1 MKLRLRVPLVAI
13 ALGALFLYFLGK
25 WSEQQGHERAEVI
38 ARAEV
43 SLRLHDAFVRQQ
55 AKYRTV
61 SRAHAT
67 SARIE
72 MGRIVLVA
80 PLDLRVRLQAVEQD
94 WEAAFR
100 AESLRADNAE
110 ARVADLER
118 NLRATV
124 AIAECRML
132 GLRFLP
138 RCPSRTVSAVLG
150 LGVGATV
157 VILSGR

>member
-1 MKLRLRVPLVAI
+1 MKVRLHVPLIAL
-13 ALGALFLYFLGK
+13 ALGALFLYLLGK
-25 WSEQQGHERAEVI
+25 WSEHQGRERADVI

-43 SLRLHDAFVRQQ
+43 SLRLHGAFIKQQ
-55 AKYRTV
+55 AKYRAV
-61 SRAHAT
+61 SHAHAT

-72 MGRIVLVA
+72 MGRIILAA
-80 PLDLRVRLQAVEQD
+80 PLELRTRLQSVAQD

-110 ARVADLER
+110 RRVADLER
-118 NLRATV
+118 HLRETL
-124 AIAECRML
+124 AIADCRML

-150 LGVGATV
+150 LGIGATAV
-157 VILSGR
+157 LVSGR